1 MNVAR
6 RLDTWGG
13 LVLCGILYGY
23 ARLRAALTGGP
34 PLPPMRATTPPGPG
48 RVPTNPKRILAI
60 KFYGL
65 GNMVMVLPAV
75 RALREA
81 HPDAEIDFLT
91 LVENESVLQRSGLLT
106 RTLGIRVGSY
116 GALFGSVWNALR
128 AVR

>member
-1 MNVAR
+1 MGRGIDMNVAR

-75 RALREA
+75 QALREA
-81 HPDAEIDFLT
+81 YPDAEID
-91 LVENESVLQRSGLLT
+91 
-106 RTLGIRVGSY
+106 
-116 GALFGSVWNALR
+116 
-128 AVR
+128 